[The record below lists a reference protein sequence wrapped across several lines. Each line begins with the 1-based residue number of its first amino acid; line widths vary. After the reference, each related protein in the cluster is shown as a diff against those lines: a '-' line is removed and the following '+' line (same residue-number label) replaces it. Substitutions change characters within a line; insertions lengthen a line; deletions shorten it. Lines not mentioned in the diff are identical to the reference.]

1 MSTLTTTLNNVM
13 SGLNRYRLAV
23 QGCDAPL
30 DVESFTAREQFS
42 ATYRYQIRFTSR
54 NQDISLQQMLRR
66 GTTFQ
71 MQTLGD
77 TVFGV
82 VTPPTVQKVVHGV
95 VTDFRRLSGSL
106 DEALYQITL
115 EPFFALLDNQTRSY
129 RFFLNQ
135 SIPEIVEQILRE
147 HNLKGWEFEFQ
158 LKSSYPRRAQVNQVN
173 ESDKAFIERLLAEV
187 GIFYTFALHPDT
199 QTEILRF
206 GDRQSF
212 YQFGKTLPLRNP
224 SGMND
229 NAADSVWGLSVRHKV
244 VEQSVLVKDYNYR
257 EAHNPLLSAP
267 ADMTRGEGEKVTYGE
282 VYHYL
287 PRHLSQGDKIT
298 PDPETAN
305 FWARLDHERML
316 TAQTRLRGYST
327 DVTLAPGQ
335 VLTLSA
341 TSLLPDAFREEMVI
355 TAVRFSASRSNALQ
369 VIFTAIPYSE
379 TLCYRPP
386 LKPRPVVTGT
396 LMARVTSPIDNDLY
410 AHLDKDG
417 LYWVKFDADRD
428 EKRQGYESMPVRL
441 AKPYGGDT
449 YGIHFPLIQGAEVA
463 IAFHEGDPD
472 RPYIAHAMHDSRH
485 PDHVTERNNT
495 RNVIRTPANN
505 KLRMEDRR
513 GEEHVKLSTDHSGK
527 SQLNLGHIVDAQ
539 RDLRGKGA
547 ELRTD
552 AHLAIRGGDGVF
564 ISADKQPQAEGPV
577 LEMAAAIAQLENALS
592 LARSL
597 SQVAQT
603 AQATA
608 GDLPS
613 QEQLNRSLS
622 DLKAAG
628 ILLHAPE
635 GIGVVSPKA
644 VRVASGGESVGIMS
658 GHNTDISSGKSF
670 TAVASEAVS
679 LLAQGQGMKLFA
691 AKGKLDIQAQSDAL
705 SATAQKDIDIQSAE
719 GKVTVTA
726 QQELVLTCGGAYI
739 KLSGGNIELG
749 CPGNILLKATNVQKM
764 GSASLNV
771 APKQFPKGFA
781 GAYALTNQSTG
792 APLPFTA
799 YRITT
804 AEGKIFEG
812 VSDEKGNTV
821 PVFTAIP
828 SSLQIDFLDEKKVT
842 ALYWTYGEDEIP
854 VSGNSRHYS
863 DLNLHAETENY
874 QQGEMVDIEVEMGNG
889 VTRSYQAK
897 VRMDGVAVA
906 KNIFKDEIINL
917 KDEE

>member
-1 MSTLTTTLNNVM
+1 MSTLTTTINNVM

-282 VYHYL
+282 VYHYQ

-341 TSLLPDAFREEMVI
+341 TSPLPDAFREEMVI

-417 LYWVKFDADRD
+417 LYWVRFDSDRD

-527 SQLNLGHIVDAQ
+527 SQLNLGHIVDAG
-539 RDLRGKGA
+539 RNLRGKGA

-564 ISADKQPQAEGPV
+564 ISADRQQEAEGPV
-577 LEMAAAIAQLENALS
+577 LEMAAMQALLSQALS
-592 LARSL
+592 RMESL
-597 SQVAQT
+597 SQSAQLAK
-603 AQATA
+603 AQV
-608 GDLPS
+608 LHY
-613 QEQLNRSLS
+613 EQQQKLMEEKLLE
-622 DLKAAG
+622 LKQAV
-628 ILLHAPE
+628 LLASAPE
-635 GIGVVSPKA
+635 GVA
-644 VRVASGGESVGIMS
+644 VASGGHLQMAASDNIYMTSGQSTELGSMQNISLAAAKKISLFTESEGVETI
-658 GHNTDISSGKSF
+658 
-670 TAVASEAVS
+670 
-679 LLAQGQGMKLFA
+679 A
-691 AKGKLDIQAQSDAL
+691 AKGDLISQAQSGNIDTVAKHNISL
-705 SATAQKDIDIQSAE
+705 TSTSENITLTAAK
-719 GKVTVTA
+719 T
-726 QQELVLTCGGAYI
+726 LTLNCAGGAYI
-739 KLSGGNIELG
+739 RLSGGNIELG
-749 CPGNILLKATNVQKM
+749 CPGDITMKQSKLLYS
-764 GSASLNV
+764 GPASLESTLPELPSSGPHAIKFMLLDALGNV
-771 APKQFPKGFA
+771 APAAMKVKLFDSDNKENLWSSRFDDGE
-781 GAYALTNQSTG
+781 TG
-792 APLPFTA
+792 VFELEDNKRFHAIIGDDAWTSLFTDDD
-799 YRITT
+799 
-804 AEGKIFEG
+804 E
-812 VSDEKGNTV
+812 VSDE
-821 PVFTAIP
+821 
-828 SSLQIDFLDEKKVT
+828 
-842 ALYWTYGEDEIP
+842 
-854 VSGNSRHYS
+854 
-863 DLNLHAETENY
+863 ET
-874 QQGEMVDIEVEMGNG
+874 
-889 VTRSYQAK
+889 
-897 VRMDGVAVA
+897 
-906 KNIFKDEIINL
+906 
-917 KDEE
+917 DEESFDDEHGPQYDDEFNTLEEE